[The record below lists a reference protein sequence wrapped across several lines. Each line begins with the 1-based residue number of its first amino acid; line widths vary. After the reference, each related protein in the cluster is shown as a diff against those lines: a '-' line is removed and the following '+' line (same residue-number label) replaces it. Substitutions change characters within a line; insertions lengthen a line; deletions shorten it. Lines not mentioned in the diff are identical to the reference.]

1 MRAYATVFSLSLAA
15 ALWVAAAPAKALG
28 FGRIGNTT
36 QLGQPLNFAA
46 SIRLENDESLSRECV
61 AAEVLVGESRLQPG
75 QVRVTLEAGAAANE
89 RLVRITTSTLI
100 DEPDRKSVV

>member
-1 MRAYATVFSLSLAA
+1 MRASATVFSLSLAA

-46 SIRLENDESLSRECV
+46 VIRLENDETLSRE
-61 AAEVLVGESRLQPG
+61 
-75 QVRVTLEAGAAANE
+75 
-89 RLVRITTSTLI
+89 
-100 DEPDRKSVV
+100 